1 METKVN
7 STLLRLRGRPLNPL
21 LITSLLLL
29 NIFLVIFPSSSSF
42 NLDFFVIF
50 SFLVLTFEFNKNE
63 ESLIIRGLGVPLT
76 NFNRNLIFLLISAL
90 LLVTISLNWFWFIPP
105 VSDEFMGKL
114 AHLER
119 VGHLFVS
126 IVLMFILYKTI
137 LIDFSILITIVL
149 FANLIYHLA
158 LKNILEVFLDID
170 YLKFLFQGQ
179 DIRKEIQTLLNNTNK
194 TPGIQKPLWENS
206 SLNQMVLE
214 TLLTFIG
221 TLNNI
226 FNTFYFI
233 ILTKIIGGK
242 MLHLNIR
249 LSQIYFPKIFAWV
262 FIMIIAAFLVYSQF
276 FSLSSIISKNVPYW
290 AKLTGEIIIS
300 GLASFIFLYLIQGF
314 SILFAYFKEQNFLGK
329 PILNFPFLVF
339 ISLTLVITLILKIE
353 IMIWINLFLISL
365 MTMGFTDTWIHYRK
379 HYRYQNFLTD

>member
-7 STLLRLRGRPLNPL
+7 STLLQLKGRPLNPL

-29 NIFLVIFPSSSSF
+29 NIFLAIFPSSSSF

-63 ESLIIRGLGVPLT
+63 ESLIIGGLRFPLT

-90 LLVTISLNWFWFIPP
+90 LLITISLNWFWLIPL

-114 AHLER
+114 SRLER
-119 VGHLFVS
+119 VGHLFFS
-126 IVLMFILYKTI
+126 IVLMFILYKII

-149 FANLIYHLA
+149 FANLVYHLA
-158 LKNILEVFLDID
+158 LKNILEVFLNID

-194 TPGIQKPLWENS
+194 TSGVQKPLWENS
-206 SLNQMVLE
+206 PLNQMVLE
-214 TLLTFIG
+214 TLLNFIG
-221 TLNNI
+221 VLNNI
-226 FNTFYFI
+226 FNTLYFI
-233 ILTKIIGGK
+233 VLTKIIGK
-242 MLHLNIR
+242 KILHLNIR
-249 LSQIYFPKIFAWV
+249 LSQIYFPKAFAWI
-262 FIMIIAAFLVYSQF
+262 FIMIITTFLVYSQF
-276 FSLSSIISKNVPYW
+276 FSLNSMISKDVPYW
-290 AKLTGEIIIS
+290 VKLTGEIIIS
-300 GLASFIFLYLIQGF
+300 GLASFIFLYLVQGF
-314 SILFAYFKEQNFLGK
+314 SILFAYFKEQNFLGR
-329 PILNFPFLVF
+329 PIFNFPLLIF
-339 ISLTLVITLILKIE
+339 ISLTLVITLMLKVE